1 MKPSNLFSL
10 KAFSLLIL
18 FTISFSLKSFA
29 GGEYYEVYLN
39 DKLILQQGVS
49 AMKGIELKN
58 IPLENANPND
68 KITIIY
74 RLCHNE
80 NSTGRKI
87 TIKDDN
93 GNVLKE
99 WKFADRTDEKN
110 SMTIL
115 VKDLMALN
123 KKGVA
128 LNVEYSSEQLT
139 KGRTL
144 VALSFPDKK
153 RTNF

>member
-1 MKPSNLFSL
+1 MKPFN
-10 KAFSLLIL
+10 
-18 FTISFSLKSFA
+18 SFSFKAISLMVLFMMSFALKSFA

-39 DKLILQQGVS
+39 DKLLIQQGITG
-49 AMKGIELKN
+49 KEIQLKN
-58 IPLENANPND
+58 IPLANANPND

-74 RLCHNE
+74 RMCHNE
-80 NSTGRKI
+80 NSTGRRI
-87 TIKDDN
+87 SIKDDN
-93 GNVLKE
+93 GNMLKE

-115 VKDLMALN
+115 VKDLIALN

-128 LNVEYSSEQLT
+128 LNVEYSSAQLT
-139 KGRTL
+139 EGRTL